1 MKAIIIGAG
10 RGIRMMPETKS
21 YPKCM
26 IDGVHNTRVLDYILD
41 AIAFAGID
49 DIIFIGGYHIDKV
62 EKAYPHLR
70 FYNNTE
76 WANNNIL
83 ESLMYAAP
91 EMDTDVVVSYSDIVF
106 SRDLVQQ
113 IVANDAAVALV
124 IDRGWR
130 QRYVGRTLHPESQAE
145 KVIVEN
151 GQVTEIGKH
160 LSSEGA
166 YGEFI
171 GLAKFNHKTAR
182 LMRDHYRE
190 IRDHYLTRPF
200 HHAPNIRMAY
210 LTDMLQEL
218 ITLGIQMIPV
228 DIWANWAELDTPQD
242 LAQAR
247 KRLHL
252 QDQSGN
258 GS

>member
-1 MKAIIIGAG
+1 
-10 RGIRMMPETKS
+10 
-21 YPKCM
+21 M
-26 IDGVHNTRVLDYILD
+26 IDGVQNKRVLDYILD
-41 AIAFAGID
+41 AITFAGID
-49 DIIFIGGYHIDKV
+49 DIIFIGGYHIEKV
-62 EKAYPHLR
+62 ERAYPHLR
-70 FYNNTE
+70 FYNNIE
-76 WANNNIL
+76 WENNNIL

-106 SRDLVQQ
+106 ARDLVQK
-113 IVANDAAVALV
+113 IIANDDAAVLV

-130 QRYVGRTLHPESQAE
+130 QRYMGRTLHPESQAE
-145 KVIVEN
+145 KVIVEK
-151 GQVTEIGKH
+151 GRVIEIGKH
-160 LSSEGA
+160 LPSEGA

-182 LMRDHYRE
+182 LMRDRYHE

-218 ITLGIQMIPV
+218 IILGIQMIPV
-228 DIWANWAELDTPQD
+228 DIWADWAELDTPQD
-242 LAQAR
+242 LEYAR

-252 QDQSGN
+252 ED
-258 GS
+258 

>member
-10 RGIRMMPETKS
+10 RGIRMMPETES

-26 IDGVHNTRVLDYILD
+26 IDGVQNKRVLDYILD

-49 DIIFIGGYHIDKV
+49 DIIFIGGYHIEKV
-62 EKAYPHLR
+62 EQAYPRLR

-106 SRDLVQQ
+106 SHDLVQQ
-113 IVANDAAVALV
+113 IVDNDAAAALV
-124 IDRGWR
+124 IDRDWR
-130 QRYVGRTLHPESQAE
+130 KRYVGRTMHPESQAE
-145 KVIVEN
+145 KVIVEE
-151 GQVTEIGKH
+151 GQVIEIGKH
-160 LSSEGA
+160 LPSEGV

-171 GLAKFNHKTAR
+171 GLAKFNQETAR
-182 LMRDHYRE
+182 LMADHYHE
-190 IRDHYLTRPF
+190 IRDHYLTLPF
-200 HHAPNIRMAY
+200 HQAPNIRMAY

-218 ITLGIQMIPV
+218 ITLGVQMKPV
-228 DIWANWAELDTPQD
+228 DIWANWAELDTTQD
-242 LAQAR
+242 LVQAR
-247 KRLHL
+247 ERLDL
-252 QDQSGN
+252 
-258 GS
+258 